1 MTHLFK
7 AVRSYVIR
15 PATILH
21 ALLPLSTMMVL
32 WFPGAGARATPADRD
47 SSLVELVRA
56 LPGSPMSLQR
66 AVEAASATSP
76 SVRAAAAVYDAA
88 RGATR
93 REGGWFDPV
102 LTFGWDY
109 VDQKLPSASFFA
121 GADVLHTAQGTGEA
135 GLHWASPIGTS
146 INASLGAVKLT
157 TNSGFAFLTPQYTT
171 TGSLTLRQ
179 PLLRGFHLSA
189 RKGLAGAEFFETS
202 AYERYQQ
209 ELLTLQGTVEQV
221 YWDLYAGERDYAVQ
235 RLTRDRAA
243 AFLHETEL
251 RAKSGFVGPG
261 QVANAASFLAD
272 QENLLL
278 DREEALD
285 GLAEHLVQ
293 VIGVRPVQGSTRFK
307 TADQPPDTI
316 AMEDPDRWVREALAR
331 NRDLQ
336 AMQAEIEARR
346 VYARA
351 ATWEALPSLDLIGS
365 LGGNGLGGDP
375 RSVVFGNDTLRTNV
389 TGSFSDAVR
398 QAVNRDYPSWR
409 VGLELSVPLGLRT
422 GLGEEDRLDAEVVI
436 AEQRYAQATR
446 ILEEEVRARCRELV
460 NGQRRLTA
468 ARASVDAAREQ
479 VRIVRIEYQN
489 GRSTAFEL
497 VRVGADFAVAEQ
509 RYSQAL
515 VRSAKA
521 AASLRQLTSGAFGS
535 ADRTPSGM

>member
-1 MTHLFK
+1 MT
-7 AVRSYVIR
+7 AVCSHAIR
-15 PATILH
+15 PAGTLRTFLICS
-21 ALLPLSTMMVL
+21 AVL
-32 WFPGAGARATPADRD
+32 IITASASNAFAAPADPD
-47 SSLVELVRA
+47 SSMVELLRA
-56 LPGSPMSLQR
+56 LPGTPVTLRR
-66 AVEAASATSP
+66 ALDLAGATSP
-76 SVRAAAAVYDAA
+76 TVRAAGAVYDAA
-88 RGATR
+88 RGAAR
-93 REGGWFDPV
+93 RESGAFDPV
-102 LTFGWDY
+102 LSLTWDY
-109 VDQKLPSASFFA
+109 LDQKLPSASFFA
-121 GADVLHTAQGTGEA
+121 GADVLHTAQGTGAA
-135 GLHWASPIGTS
+135 GLSWLSPIGTS
-146 INASLGAVKLT
+146 INASLGAVRLT

-171 TGSLTLRQ
+171 TGTLSLRQ
-179 PLLRGFHLSA
+179 PLLRGFHMSTL
-189 RKGLAGAEFFETS
+189 KGSAGADLFEAS
-202 AYERYQQ
+202 AHERYQQ
-209 ELLTLQGTVEQV
+209 EVLVLQGTVEQV
-221 YWDLYAGERDYAVQ
+221 YWDLFAGERDYAVQ

-251 RAKSGFVGPG
+251 RAKTGLVGPG

-285 GLAEHLVQ
+285 ALSERLVQ
-293 VIGVRPVQGSTRFK
+293 VIGVRPDGGATRFK
-307 TADQPPDTI
+307 TTDQPPDTI
-316 AMEDPDRWVREALAR
+316 AIDDSDRWVREAVAR

-365 LGGNGLGGDP
+365 VGGNGLGGDP
-375 RSVVFGNDTLRTNV
+375 RNVVFGSDTLRTNV
-389 TGSFSDAVR
+389 NGSLGDAIR

-409 VGLELSVPLGLRT
+409 VGLELSVPIGLRS
-422 GLGEEDRLDAEVVI
+422 GLGEEDRLDAEVTV
-436 AEQRYAQATR
+436 AEQRYAQAIR
-446 ILEEEVRARCRELV
+446 LLEEEVRARCRELV

-468 ARASVDAAREQ
+468 ARASVEAAREQ

-535 ADRTPSGM
+535 ADVTPSGM